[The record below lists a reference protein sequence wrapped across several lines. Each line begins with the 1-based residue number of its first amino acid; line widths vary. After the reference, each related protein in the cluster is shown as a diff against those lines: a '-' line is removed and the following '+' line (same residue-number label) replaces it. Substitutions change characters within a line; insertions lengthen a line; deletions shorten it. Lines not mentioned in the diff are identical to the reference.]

1 MIDFS
6 KYAEDKDMYISKLEI
21 NEDFTMFKV
30 IYASGREEEF
40 DFSIHNYQVYLYRM
54 EDQYQTYKKAFNREL
69 NERYNKKI
77 KETFFKILFDVGCIV
92 LATNL
97 DLGTLFNVIYI
108 SFITIHSMIAL
119 NGVKQ
124 LKCELNSE
132 AMKASMVELY
142 LLHKEDF
149 AVEVVNPL
157 NNSVEKWYVV
167 DINGLDMYHDALEL
181 AMSALPLQ
189 IPELRE
195 EYSNSVTEVLKKKQ
209 KISK

>member
-1 MIDFS
+1 LID
-6 KYAEDKDMYISKLEI
+6 
-21 NEDFTMFKV
+21 
-30 IYASGREEEF
+30 
-40 DFSIHNYQVYLYRM
+40 
-54 EDQYQTYKKAFNREL
+54 
-69 NERYNKKI
+69 
-77 KETFFKILFDVGCIV
+77 
-92 LATNL
+92 
-97 DLGTLFNVIYI
+97 
-108 SFITIHSMIAL
+108 
-119 NGVKQ
+119 
-124 LKCELNSE
+124 
-132 AMKASMVELY
+132 

-181 AMSALPLQ
+181 AVSALPLQ